1 MSKDLNL
8 ITFLYVSDDKFEIFL
23 FDKKNLKN
31 LYKKQLK
38 IQNNFRN
45 IDFINLSKFLD
56 ENVYKIEKFIG
67 KFIENIFL
75 IIKSD
80 INLTTNICIKRKI
93 YNNIISKENLTNTL
107 IDAKDLFKESYQKQ
121 TILHM
126 IIDKYLIDGVNYT
139 SFKTGVKSD
148 YLSLEITFLSLPT
161 EYIFKFVKT
170 FENYQIRVART
181 LCGNYLN
188 DFSDNKNVEF
198 SNIANSIINGDNK
211 NEVLLIPKNVENKG
225 FFEKFFQMFS

>member
-148 YLSLEITFLSLPT
+148 YLSLEIKFLSLPT

-225 FFEKFFQMFS
+225 FFEKFFQIFS

>member
-31 LYKKQLK
+31 LYKKQFK

-56 ENVYKIEKFIG
+56 ENIYKIEKFIG

-80 INLTTNICIKRKI
+80 FNLTTNICIKRKI

-148 YLSLEITFLSLPT
+148 YLSLEIKFLSLPT
-161 EYIFKFVKT
+161 EYIFKFIKT
-170 FENYQIRVART
+170 FENYQIRVVRT

-225 FFEKFFQMFS
+225 FFEKFFQIFS

>member
-148 YLSLEITFLSLPT
+148 YLSLEIKFLSLPT

>member
-1 MSKDLNL
+1 M
-8 ITFLYVSDDKFEIFL
+8 
-23 FDKKNLKN
+23 
-31 LYKKQLK
+31 
-38 IQNNFRN
+38 
-45 IDFINLSKFLD
+45 SKFLD

-126 IIDKYLIDGVNYT
+126 IIDKYLIDGINYT
-139 SFKTGVKSD
+139 SFKTGVKSE
-148 YLSLEITFLSLPT
+148 YLSLEIKFLSLPT
-161 EYIFKFVKT
+161 EYIFKFIKI
-170 FENYQIRVART
+170 FENYQIRVVRT